1 MQSQD
6 GEGIILKGKLKLDF
20 FFFAFWAIPEAYG
33 GSQARD
39 QIRATAAGH
48 SQPQP
53 RQKRAASATY
63 TTAHGNTGSSTHRVR
78 PGIEPATSQ
87 LLV

>member
-48 SQPQP
+48 SHSHDRSELHLRPTPQLMATRDPQP
-53 RQKRAASATY
+53 T
-63 TTAHGNTGSSTHRVR
+63 
-78 PGIEPATSQ
+78 E
-87 LLV
+87 